1 VSDKRYVLAVGI
13 HPETIYLI
21 GMIESPPVAQHY
33 RADNEVAR
41 VRGKQAA
48 ERQRHC
54 YVMDAMR
61 PVADTVRIVDPTP
74 RSGADAEAAL
84 RARLIQM
91 GYRPAP
97 ELECYAAEIT
107 HEQYEQMIA
116 EADAARLSAGRGGT
130 Q

>member
-1 VSDKRYVLAVGI
+1 MSDKQYILAVGI

-21 GMIESPPVAQHY
+21 GMIESPPVVQHY

-41 VRGKQAA
+41 VLGKRAA

-54 YVMDAMR
+54 YVMDTMR
-61 PVADTVRIVDPTP
+61 PMADTVRIVDPTP

-91 GYRPAP
+91 GYRPSPTRA
-97 ELECYAAEIT
+97 CYAAEIT

-116 EADAARLSAGRGGT
+116 EAD